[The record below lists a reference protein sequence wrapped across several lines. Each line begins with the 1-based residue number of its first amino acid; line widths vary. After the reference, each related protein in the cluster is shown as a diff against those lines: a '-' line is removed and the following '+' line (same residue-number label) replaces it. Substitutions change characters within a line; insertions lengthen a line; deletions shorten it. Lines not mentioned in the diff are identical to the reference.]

1 MAEHY
6 SGGALL
12 RGVVALRALEFA
24 ADVIAA
30 AVFVRD
36 PLAILPRGIVAH
48 MLRVAALQVRDPV
61 PAVIL
66 MERYNFA
73 RDYHRPSVKVTV

>member
-1 MAEHY
+1 
-6 SGGALL
+6 
-12 RGVVALRALEFA
+12 
-24 ADVIAA
+24 
-30 AVFVRD
+30 
-36 PLAILPRGIVAH
+36 